1 MSDNPM
7 KCRTGPIEDISTF
20 SDPPTV
26 TDLSELLMSLTN
38 WQQFVIHLPGIDDA
52 TIQKIERDKPENIEL
67 QKTTLFSVWLQDDP
81 APSWEKVITALKM
94 ANENELALIIGEVTG
109 ISVLLPEGKMI
120 HRYTLCIYI
129 FISLQPWL

>member
-1 MSDNPM
+1 MSDNPT
-7 KCRTGPIEDISTF
+7 KCRTGPTEDIPTF

-26 TDLSELLMSLTN
+26 TDLSELLMSLMN
-38 WQQFVIHLPGIDDA
+38 WQQFGIHLPGISDA

-109 ISVLLPEGKMI
+109 ISVLLLEGKND
-120 HRYTLCIYI
+120 T
-129 FISLQPWL
+129 